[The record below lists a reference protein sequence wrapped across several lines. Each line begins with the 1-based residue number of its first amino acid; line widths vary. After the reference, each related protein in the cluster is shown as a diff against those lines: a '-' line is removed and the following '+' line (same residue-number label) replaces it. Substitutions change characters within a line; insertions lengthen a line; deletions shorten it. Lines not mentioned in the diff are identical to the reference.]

1 MKIFFFHIHAQT
13 NMNNTYHQASYD
25 AASSWVVR
33 VHHSQG
39 RTCTAAVVVVVA
51 VASVVVVVV
60 ALALAV
66 AVVWVETTWH

>member
-33 VHHSQG
+33 VHHSLG
-39 RTCTAAVVVVVA
+39 RTCTAAAAVVVA
-51 VASVVVVVV
+51 EASVVVV
-60 ALALAV
+60 ALAV